1 MKSIKFLT
9 IFIFVLLTMISC
21 TGSKDSIK
29 FKEAYHY
36 FYRNDA
42 PQGEQLLRLQS
53 QKELDNYF
61 GSATVMGKDGAPTS
75 INFDKY
81 FVIAKVLPETNH
93 ATEINNIKL
102 THDNNRIIL
111 GYKTKTHGMTSQDY
125 NIRPTVLLLV
135 NRKYIGSEITEKR

>member
-1 MKSIKFLT
+1 
-9 IFIFVLLTMISC
+9 MISC

-81 FVIAKVLPETNH
+81 FVIAKVLQETNH

>member
-53 QKELDNYF
+53 QKELDKYF

-81 FVIAKVLPETNH
+81 FVIAKVFPETNR
-93 ATEINNIKL
+93 ATKISNIKL
-102 THDNNRIIL
+102 TRDKNRIIL
-111 GYKTKTHGMTSQDY
+111 GYRTYDMTPQSY
-125 NIRPTVLLLV
+125 SIHPTILLIV
-135 NRKYIGSEITEKR
+135 SRKYIGSEITEKK